1 MRIAVLPNGVA
12 LPTSPTGGS
21 FDARIALFE
30 PRDTRTTGSVGTGVF
45 QRFNLAI
52 GRTADV
58 LAWDLT
64 ALAMGAI
71 AADRHFNRA
80 ATSPDGWTRGIGLT
94 LAVSAPALWDRNR
107 SLVER
112 MLGFLTG
119 DVWSVDF
126 VGGGVHPEQPRK
138 VAATR
143 GESCVALLSG
153 GLDSL
158 IGAINMHARGTVPL
172 FVSNR
177 VRGDCEAQ
185 RVFASETGAL
195 SSFLALNH
203 NARTGTKNPEISQR
217 PRSLAFIAFGVLTAT
232 ALDRYQGGS
241 SVDLHVPENGF
252 ISLNVPLSPLR
263 SGSLSTRTTHPIF
276 MADMQHLLDNLG
288 LRVRLLNPYQHK
300 TKGEM
305 MQECA
310 DQALLA
316 KLAPTSM
323 SCGKSGRTYCH
334 CGRCLPCLVRR
345 GAFLH
350 WTGSLTGDTAIPHY
364 LFPHP
369 SGAFKQRD
377 FLEHPDVMECLTAI
391 DTATRRGIRAWIGPA
406 VTAGR
411 IASPKPFRDVA
422 ERGLDEI
429 RAFMAAAG
437 LV

>member
-1 MRIAVLPNGVA
+1 MRIAVLPNGIA
-12 LPTSPTGGS
+12 LPPSHRGGG

-30 PRDTRTTGSVGTGVF
+30 PCDSHSTGNVGTGVF
-45 QRFNLAI
+45 QQFNSAI
-52 GRTADV
+52 ARTADV

-64 ALAMGAI
+64 ALAMGVI

-80 ATSPDGWTRGIGLT
+80 ATSPDGWTRAIGLT
-94 LAVSAPALWDRNR
+94 LAVSEPALWTRNQA
-107 SLVER
+107 LVES
-112 MLGFLTG
+112 MLSFLTG
-119 DVWSVDF
+119 DVWSIDF
-126 VGGGVHPEQPRK
+126 IGGGVQPEPPRK
-138 VAATR
+138 PAATR
-143 GESCVALLSG
+143 GEACVALLSG

-158 IGAINMHARGTVPL
+158 IGAIDMHARGTSPL

-177 VRGDCEAQ
+177 VRGDCKAQ
-185 RVFASETGAL
+185 RTFADETGAL
-195 SSFLALNH
+195 KSFLALNH
-203 NARTGTKNPEISQR
+203 NAKTGTKNPEISQR
-217 PRSLAFIAFGVLTAT
+217 SRSLAFIAFGVLAAT
-232 ALDRYQGGS
+232 ALDRYRGGGT
-241 SVDLHVPENGF
+241 VDLHVPENGF

-276 MADMQHLLDNLG
+276 MTDMQLLLDNLG

-305 MQECA
+305 MRECA

-323 SCGKSGRTYCH
+323 SCGKSGRTYRH

-345 GAFLH
+345 GAFFH
-350 WTGSLTGDTAIPHY
+350 WTGLLAGDTTTRDY
-364 LFPHP
+364 MFPEP
-369 SGAFKQRD
+369 SGAFKQKD

-391 DTATRRGIRAWIGPA
+391 DTVARKGARVWIGPA

-411 IASPKPFRDVA
+411 ITSPKPFRDVA
-422 ERGLDEI
+422 ERGLEEI
-429 RAFMAAAG
+429 RAFMATAG